1 MKKLSDPNEKIE
13 LVNLLA
19 VFRLEM
25 KKLREQLNKKG
36 YVCRYCGKQD
46 PKPLCGNCPYSPHPN
61 KCNEFIKSY
70 KNTLQP
76 ISHRVFDQ
84 LLNTKTYIWR

>member
-13 LVNLLA
+13 LANLLA

-36 YVCRYCGKQD
+36 YICRYCGKQAQNHTEVSV
-46 PKPLCGNCPYSPHPN
+46 PTVHIPINVTNLSKH
-61 KCNEFIKSY
+61 

-76 ISHRVFDQ
+76 ISRRVFVPVV
-84 LLNTKTYIWR
+84 KC